1 MNSHGIFPKKLTAFS
16 LTFLLGIFVVLYIM
30 NNRINDFVET
40 FYKEEI
46 PTLQIYSAVSRL
58 IGENQIIEQSKLP
71 DQDRLK
77 MNQLGITFGLEELER
92 ILGSNPEHIKIFK
105 ATGITHYRGSKI
117 ITPPILQT
125 LKIDLQ
131 DSIESYLK
139 IKKLQYEENKK
150 LQRFIFLFGFVGLIL
165 FFGFM
170 AWIYRLF
177 LRNMEN
183 LKIVSEK
190 LEAQRITSVNS
201 SKMASLGEMAA
212 GLAHEINN
220 PLSVI
225 MARADMAIDM
235 MNSGQATDEILMKTL
250 SKVAEMSQRIS
261 KIVSSMRKASRSG
274 NSELSKVNIREV
286 FDDVLNLCSQNLKHA
301 SIEMEIN
308 IPQEFFVMGDS
319 GQITQIIINLINN
332 SVDELKMKNGSR
344 KILVN
349 TKSQDNFHLL
359 QISDNAGTIPPE
371 VREKLFTPFY
381 TSKEVGKGT
390 GLGLSLSLNLARDM
404 KGDLYLDPSEL
415 TTFVLKLPV
424 SK

>member
-1 MNSHGIFPKKLTAFS
+1 MNSNGIFPKKLTAFS

-77 MNQLGITFGLEELER
+77 MNHLGITFGLEELER

-105 ATGITHYRGSKI
+105 APGITHYRDSKI

-139 IKKLQYEENKK
+139 IKKHQYEENKK
-150 LQRFIFLFGFVGLIL
+150 LQSFIFLFGFLGLIL

-177 LRNMEN
+177 LKNMEN
-183 LKIVSEK
+183 LKLVSDK

-201 SKMASLGEMAA
+201 AKMASLGEMAA

-225 MARADMAIDM
+225 MARAEMAIDLM
-235 MNSGQATDEILMKTL
+235 ATGQATDEIVMKAL
-250 SKVAEMSQRIS
+250 SKVSEMSQRIS
-261 KIVSSMRKASRSG
+261 KIVTSMRKASRSS
-274 NSELSKVNIREV
+274 NRELSKVNIREV
-286 FDDVLNLCSQNLKHA
+286 FEDVLNLCSQNLKNEN
-301 SIEMEIN
+301 IELDLD
-308 IPQEFFVMGDS
+308 IPYESFVMGDS

-332 SVDELKMKNGSR
+332 SIDELKNKNGIR
-344 KILVN
+344 KISAN
-349 TKSQDNFHLL
+349 TRIQDNFQLL
-359 QISDNAGTIPPE
+359 KISDNAGIIPAE

-415 TTFVLKLPV
+415 TTFILKLPV
-424 SK
+424 S